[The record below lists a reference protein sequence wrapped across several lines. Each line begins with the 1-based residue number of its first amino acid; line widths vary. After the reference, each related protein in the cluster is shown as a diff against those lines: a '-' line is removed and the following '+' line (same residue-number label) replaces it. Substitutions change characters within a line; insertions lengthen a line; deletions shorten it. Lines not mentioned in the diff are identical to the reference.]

1 MTATTSPPSNALN
14 NAFDR
19 TRTALDDSPPYVR
32 PLLYAFGGLAVLS
45 IVRIIAGAPE
55 MTAGTTFIAAIAAMS
70 PIVFAALGGL
80 FSERVGVVNIGLEGM
95 MILGTWFAGWAGWHW
110 GPWAA
115 VVAGAFGGALGGLL
129 LAFVTVT
136 FGVDQIVAGIA
147 INLIAPG
154 VTRFLSSE
162 LFVGRADGSI
172 TSSPAMSGT
181 VQRFTFPF
189 IAGGSFFG
197 WHTPDPLG
205 WLDKRRWFLVSD
217 IAALG
222 RGFTTSLA
230 FTTILALVM
239 LPVSGYVLWRTRFG
253 LRLRSIGEK
262 PSAADSLGVAVYRM
276 KYIGVTIG
284 GALAGLGGAWLA
296 IDVRAYNQDQTA
308 GRGFQ
313 GLAALIFGNW
323 RPAGIGAG
331 AGVFAFAQSLTQRAG
346 TAPVRALF
354 LLAMLIAV
362 VLAVFLF
369 ARHRL
374 PQAFGAIVIGGLAYL
389 YYLSSKK
396 HGVNN
401 QIVFIT
407 PYVVTLLVLTF
418 ASQHLRPPAAEGRPW
433 RKGDIT

>member
-1 MTATTSPPSNALN
+1 MTTTATPPAGGLN
-14 NAFDR
+14 GAFGR
-19 TRTALDDSPPYVR
+19 TRGALDGSPPYVR
-32 PLLYAFGGLAVLS
+32 PLLITFGGLAVLS
-45 IVRIIAGAPE
+45 LVRILAGAPE
-55 MTAGTTFIAAIAAMS
+55 MTAGNTFIAAIAAMS

-129 LAFVTVT
+129 LALVTVT

-147 INLIAPG
+147 INLLAPG
-154 VTRFLSSE
+154 ITRFLSSE
-162 LFVGRADGSI
+162 LFVNRADGSI
-172 TSSPAMSGT
+172 TQSPAMTGR
-181 VQRFTFPF
+181 VGRFTFPF
-189 IAGGSFFG
+189 LAGGPLFG
-197 WHTPDPLG
+197 WKTPDPLG
-205 WLDKRRWFLVSD
+205 WLDKRRWFLISD
-217 IAALG
+217 VAALG
-222 RGFTTSLA
+222 RGFTTGLA

-239 LPVSGYVLWRTRFG
+239 LPVSGYVLWRTPFG

-262 PSAADSLGVAVYRM
+262 PSAAESLGVAVYKI

-296 IDVRAYNQDQTA
+296 IDVRSYNQDQTA

-331 AGVFAFAQSLTQRAG
+331 AGVFAFAESLTQRTG

-354 LLAMLIAV
+354 LLATLVALGMAILLFTRRRVSQAIGV
-362 VLAVFLF
+362 LVLA
-369 ARHRL
+369 A
-374 PQAFGAIVIGGLAYL
+374 LAYV
-389 YYLSSKK
+389 YYLSTTKI
-396 HGVNN
+396 NN
-401 QIVFIT
+401 QIVYIT
-407 PYVVTLLVLTF
+407 PYLVTLLVLTF